1 MATTVEAIFAAVQMD
16 GADLEQFHKV
26 MARFG
31 LQHKLVEPVQRAW
44 IYNAVKSKL
53 SLSDRFFIGH
63 HFKLQEGVFET
74 QMNRSTA
81 QGEKTRSEGRANS
94 LWRRI
99 KKSWT
104 GIKLM
109 WLGPR
114 GNHGKPEWI
123 LPAERQ
129 KPLLESATRSP
140 NIVKPLVEEPPPT
153 VTETNNAA
161 SKDVVATSE
170 TNILGKE
177 SLGRSEGDGRAAV
190 PEEATDREDPV
201 EKQEAIAELSPAEV
215 NPSRPSKPRTQPLV
229 PNVDTSA
236 DDTRTT
242 ASNSRG
248 SNKASKDAP
257 APNPPA
263 KDNAVGG
270 AEMDAERH
278 PHEAPEADPVEV
290 MEADDSP
297 VDSPESLTKLVE
309 KLGKKYKRLGEEIRE
324 MERAFRDLNLANKKS
339 TPEQRRELDNLKF
352 HRKRIAQ
359 RILMLKG
366 KLAGREEGM

>member
-31 LQHKLVEPVQRAW
+31 LQHQLVEPVQRAW

-74 QMNRSTA
+74 QMKRSTA
-81 QGEKTRSEGRANS
+81 QRQKTRSQGRANS

-114 GNHGKPEWI
+114 GNHGKPERT
-123 LPAERQ
+123 LPAKRR

-140 NIVKPLVEEPPPT
+140 DIAEPLLEGPQPT
-153 VTETNNAA
+153 VTGTIIAA
-161 SKDVVATSE
+161 SKDVATSE
-170 TNILGKE
+170 TIVLSKE
-177 SLGRSEGDGRAAV
+177 PRSRSEGDRRAAV
-190 PEEATDREDPV
+190 RQEATDKGNPAKATES
-201 EKQEAIAELSPAEV
+201 SPPEV
-215 NPSRPSKPRTQPLV
+215 NPSRPSKPQTQPFV
-229 PNVDTSA
+229 PNGYTSG

-242 ASNSRG
+242 ASDSRD
-248 SNKASKDAP
+248 SNKASTDAP

-263 KDNAVGG
+263 KDNAVSG
-270 AEMDAERH
+270 AEMDAERQ
-278 PHEAPEADPVEV
+278 PHEAPEAELVEV
-290 MEADDSP
+290 MEAGDSR
-297 VDSPESLTKLVE
+297 EKLMKLVK
-309 KLGKKYKRLGEEIRE
+309 KLGDRDKKLG
-324 MERAFRDLNLANKKS
+324 A
-339 TPEQRRELDNLKF
+339 EQRQMELAFGELKLAGKKRTSEQGRELENLKF

-359 RILMLKG
+359 RKSMLKE
-366 KLAGREEGM
+366 KLRGGSV